1 MIAAARDNQRG
12 QRTPSGSGQDD
23 MSQLSHLDRDGQ
35 PRMVDVAAKPVTVR
49 SATAAA
55 SVYLNEEAFALA
67 VEGVS
72 AKGNVFAVAR
82 IAGIMAAKRTAELI
96 PLCHPLP
103 LSHVSVD
110 FDTDAV
116 ERCIRI
122 RATCH
127 VSAQTGVEMEAMTA
141 ASVAAL
147 TIYDMC
153 KAVDRTIRIADLRL
167 IAKSGG
173 RSGSFVAA

>member
-1 MIAAARDNQRG
+1 
-12 QRTPSGSGQDD
+12 
-23 MSQLSHLDRDGQ
+23 MSQLSHFDRDGQ
-35 PRMVDVAAKPVTVR
+35 PRMVDVADKPVTER

-55 SVYLNEEAFALA
+55 CVFLAAEAFALA
-67 VEGVS
+67 VEGAT

-110 FDTDAV
+110 FDPDPV
-116 ERCIRI
+116 QRCIRI
-122 RATCH
+122 EATAR

-141 ASVAAL
+141 AAIAAL

-173 RSGSFVAA
+173 HSGPFVAA